1 MKEMTIAQGLN
12 MKKYVY
18 YIFASIA
25 IFTLIMTG
33 CGGTASDVAKIN
45 SADYISED
53 VIPVN
58 PDGSIEKYTQH
69 GISIKAE
76 RNTFDPNVSVKL
88 TENKVFEGIDGKF
101 SSISSLYTI
110 SAEKVQTTSIG
121 ENKTKVTSVANPVT
135 LTIQNK
141 AGIPGT
147 YYIGTRATFN
157 SPWSYTLIN
166 EKNSQ
171 DNPLPVFSRYSV
183 DNNAPEYFFSTYNI
197 DFQFSLFIEDPGK
210 KEDDDKSK
218 TVITDFK
225 LEAEPSE
232 YKLVNSRYNKD
243 ITVKATIYGDNI
255 NNLTSSNYVVKIGF
269 LNDQSMAYGPNTFP
283 ITGATAVYD
292 VSEPDAGAGN
302 KYKHTITLSNISDY
316 SSNTLS
322 FGISA
327 SKLTQQ
333 VFPDNFTVTVKVD
346 GTSKIL
352 AYENTKGITLIN
364 KTPVPVPVVA
374 TASMILPAS
383 TNAGV
388 STNIIIA
395 FSENINW
402 EPESKSLVTLYHGET
417 PIECDYLF
425 YTANNTLTLTPAA
438 KLLLNN
444 KYTVNVS
451 KLLTNAETDQQ
462 FEFTTVES
470 EDIPSITPDISKSSD
485 GKYYLVA
492 DQKFY
497 IDFNRIILD
506 EKAAKSNIY
515 MQKNNADFKDFTVKF
530 DKEMKVAAVNVDV
543 PFEADMT
550 YTLGVKE
557 FSDSDGT
564 ILRAVESSF
573 TALSQISLKNVELAG
588 NDGWQTASGSL
599 DVPTSGKIRVTMNQS
614 IEPSG
619 VKFIDE
625 NGSEINEPFVVNKTT
640 EKSSIIEFDYT
651 GLNGLSTYGVK
662 VSFSD
667 TTTGQS
673 MESDAHTFVT
683 TMPDV
688 LILADPS
695 KPNSENNPYLVYGPK
710 PLDQIR
716 EEEYLAKGYYFK
728 QMVDIDLSPSAY
740 QSDNNTAT
748 NGWKPFGRNAY
759 ASDRIAFKGHYDGNN
774 KTISNMT
781 IEYYEDE
788 DESLSLFGVIQEGSV
803 TNLTMENVSIKG
815 LYNLGAIAGYVFD
828 ATITNCRSTGNIEGY
843 YYETGG
849 LFGYC
854 ENITANDCHSEV
866 NVTFPTDVDNTSYS
880 IAGGLAGYVDYGEFT
895 NCDATGEIKGLS
907 TVGGL
912 ISSIYEGT
920 IDGCYT
926 INQKI
931 TSSGFAGGLVGKSNG
946 SSVII
951 QNSHCDNV
959 TLSVYDNSS
968 NDIVGGIIG
977 SNLGSVINCYSSGTV
992 TGHECVG
999 GIIGIN
1005 GNSAISGDYAIA
1017 KGLKSECNV
1026 IGYDYMGGIIGVNDY
1041 GEYEN
1046 LEYTGPGPTAA
1057 DPAHTPE
1064 HSGPF
1069 VGLDNTEI

>member
-1 MKEMTIAQGLN
+1 
-12 MKKYVY
+12 
-18 YIFASIA
+18 
-25 IFTLIMTG
+25 
-33 CGGTASDVAKIN
+33 
-45 SADYISED
+45 
-53 VIPVN
+53 
-58 PDGSIEKYTQH
+58 
-69 GISIKAE
+69 
-76 RNTFDPNVSVKL
+76 
-88 TENKVFEGIDGKF
+88 
-101 SSISSLYTI
+101 
-110 SAEKVQTTSIG
+110 
-121 ENKTKVTSVANPVT
+121 
-135 LTIQNK
+135 
-141 AGIPGT
+141 
-147 YYIGTRATFN
+147 
-157 SPWSYTLIN
+157 
-166 EKNSQ
+166 
-171 DNPLPVFSRYSV
+171 
-183 DNNAPEYFFSTYNI
+183 
-197 DFQFSLFIEDPGK
+197 
-210 KEDDDKSK
+210 
-218 TVITDFK
+218 
-225 LEAEPSE
+225 
-232 YKLVNSRYNKD
+232 
-243 ITVKATIYGDNI
+243 
-255 NNLTSSNYVVKIGF
+255 
-269 LNDQSMAYGPNTFP
+269 
-283 ITGATAVYD
+283 
-292 VSEPDAGAGN
+292 
-302 KYKHTITLSNISDY
+302 
-316 SSNTLS
+316 
-322 FGISA
+322 
-327 SKLTQQ
+327 
-333 VFPDNFTVTVKVD
+333 
-346 GTSKIL
+346 
-352 AYENTKGITLIN
+352 
-364 KTPVPVPVVA
+364 
-374 TASMILPAS
+374 MI
-383 TNAGV
+383 
-388 STNIIIA
+388 I
-395 FSENINW
+395 
-402 EPESKSLVTLYHGET
+402 
-417 PIECDYLF
+417 
-425 YTANNTLTLTPAA
+425 
-438 KLLLNN
+438 
-444 KYTVNVS
+444 
-451 KLLTNAETDQQ
+451 
-462 FEFTTVES
+462 VES

-515 MQKNNADFKDFTVKF
+515 MQKSNADFKDFSIEFNK
-530 DKEMKVAAVNVDV
+530 DMKVATVNVDV

-550 YTLGVKE
+550 YLLGVKE
-557 FSDSDGT
+557 FTDSDGS
-564 ILRAVESSF
+564 ILKAVENSF
-573 TALSQISLKNVELAG
+573 PALPQISLENVELEG
-588 NDGWQTASGSL
+588 SEGWQTASGSL

-866 NVTFPTDVDNTSYS
+866 NVTFPTDVDDTSYS
-880 IAGGLAGYVDYGEFT
+880 IAGGLAGYVEYGEFT

-912 ISSIYEGT
+912 ISSIDEGT

-926 INQKI
+926 TNQKI
-931 TSSGFAGGLVGKSNG
+931 TSSGFAGGLVGISNS

-1005 GNSAISGDYAIA
+1005 GNSGFGGYYAIA